1 MKKLL
6 LILLCVSMI
15 FSFCNQNQVST
26 CSICKMNFQEDV
38 WAKKC
43 EKWCLEN
50 NSCNAE
56 ITKHSIQTID

>member
-1 MKKLL
+1 
-6 LILLCVSMI
+6 
-15 FSFCNQNQVST
+15 
-26 CSICKMNFQEDV
+26 MNFQEDV

-43 EKWCLEN
+43 EKWCLQN

>member
-1 MKKLL
+1 
-6 LILLCVSMI
+6 MI

-26 CSICKMNFQEDV
+26 CNICKMNFQEDV

-50 NSCNAE
+50 NSCNEE
-56 ITKHSIQTID
+56 ITKHAIQTID